1 MRPPTTSPSARPES
15 TQQRTPQGRVGGP
28 GSVILAA
35 AVLVVTV
42 VVALGLGRFSVPLP
56 HVIEVLASRMLPDG
70 VISGHGVTD
79 TERTVVELIRLPRVL
94 LAVLV
99 GGGLGSSGAAL
110 QATFRNPLVSPDII
124 GVSAGAS
131 LGGALALLLGLDSLF
146 LVGGAFA
153 FGLAALGLLFVLTLG
168 RTGAPML
175 MVVLGGVV
183 IGSFFSALV
192 GLVQYFADPYTTL
205 PAIVFWLLGSLATAT
220 FTKVGVAVVPIVVG
234 SIVLLLLRWRLNV
247 LSLGDE
253 EASSLG
259 LRPNPLRWVVLVSC
273 ALVIAGAVAVSGV
286 VGWVGLV
293 IPHLA
298 RMWVGPDH
306 RVLLPISFLL
316 GAIYLVIIDTVAR
329 TASAGEIPL
338 GVLTALIGAPVFFL
352 LLRRNRDR
360 IWDRA

>member
-1 MRPPTTSPSARPES
+1 MPPPTTSPSARRRS
-15 TQQRTPQGRVGGP
+15 RPQASPARSARVGGH
-28 GSVILAA
+28 GAVGVAALAL
-35 AVLVVTV
+35 AVAV
-42 VVALGLGRFSVPLP
+42 VVAVTFGRFSISLG
-56 HVIEVLASRMLPDG
+56 HVIQILASGLLPDDA
-70 VISGHGVTD
+70 VSD
-79 TERTVVELIRLPRVL
+79 SERTVVELVRLPRVI
-94 LAVLV
+94 LAALV
-99 GGGLGSSGAAL
+99 GGGLGIAGAAL

-131 LGGALALLLGLDSLF
+131 LGGALALFFGLSSIF

-153 FGLAALGLLFVLTLG
+153 SGLVALAMLFLLTRG
-168 RTGAPML
+168 RSGAPML

-192 GLVQYFADPYTTL
+192 GLVTYFADPFTTL

-220 FTKVGVAVVPIVVG
+220 WAKVAVAVVPILLG
-234 SIVLLLLRWRLNV
+234 TAVLLLLRWRINV

-259 LRPNPLRWVVLVSC
+259 LRPSRMRWVILVSS

-293 IPHLA
+293 VPHLA

-306 RVLLPISFLL
+306 RFLLPVSFLV
-316 GAIYLVIIDTVAR
+316 GATYLIAIDTLAR
-329 TASAGEIPL
+329 TVTAGEVPL
-338 GVLTALIGAPVFFL
+338 GVLTALVGAPVFFL

-360 IWDRA
+360 IWDHA

>member
-1 MRPPTTSPSARPES
+1 MA
-15 TQQRTPQGRVGGP
+15 PQNTVSSRRDDQAAKTVASVWRVGGP
-28 GSVILAA
+28 LSVVAAGVALLVTIVVAVSLGRYTVSVPHVLQILAS
-35 AVLVVTV
+35 
-42 VVALGLGRFSVPLP
+42 GL
-56 HVIEVLASRMLPDG
+56 LPDD
-70 VISGHGVTD
+70 GVTE
-79 TERTVVELIRLPRVL
+79 TERTVVELVRLPRVIL
-94 LAVLV
+94 GALV
-99 GGGLGSSGAAL
+99 GGGLGIAGAAL

-131 LGGALALLLGLDSLF
+131 FGGAVALLLGLGTGF
-146 LVGGAFA
+146 LVGGAFV
-153 FGLAALGLLFVLTLG
+153 FGLVALGLLFALTAG
-168 RTGAPML
+168 RASSML

-183 IGSFFSALV
+183 LGSFFAALV
-192 GLVQYFADPYTTL
+192 GLVQYFADPYSSL

-220 FTKVGVAVVPIVVG
+220 WAKVLVAMVPILIGTAVV
-234 SIVLLLLRWRLNV
+234 LLLRWRLNV

-259 LRPNPLRWVVLVSC
+259 LRPSRLRWAFLLSC
-273 ALVIAGAVAVSGV
+273 ALIVAGAVAVSGA

-306 RVLLPISFLL
+306 RFLLPVSFLL
-316 GAIYLVIIDTVAR
+316 GATYLILIDTVAR
-329 TASAGEIPL
+329 TVTAGEIPL
-338 GVLTALIGAPVFFL
+338 GVLTALLGAPVFFF

>member
-1 MRPPTTSPSARPES
+1 MPPLTTSPSSRPDSPETVVAS
-15 TQQRTPQGRVGGP
+15 SSKLDGRRGGP
-28 GSVILAA
+28 VA
-35 AVLVVTV
+35 V
-42 VVALGLGRFSVPLP
+42 VVAALLLVGVVIAALTFGRFNVSLA
-56 HVIEVLASRMLPDG
+56 HVVQILFSGLLPDEA
-70 VISGHGVTD
+70 VTD
-79 TERTVVELIRLPRVL
+79 SERTVIELVRLPRVL

-99 GGGLGSSGAAL
+99 GGGLGIAGAAL

-131 LGGALALLLGLDSLF
+131 LGGALALLLGLSSAF
-146 LVGGAFA
+146 LVAGAFA
-153 FGLAALGLLFVLTLG
+153 LGLAALGLLFLLTWG
-168 RTGAPML
+168 RSAAPML

-192 GLVQYFADPYTTL
+192 GLVTYFADPFTTL

-220 FTKVGVAVVPIVVG
+220 FAKVGVAVIPILLG
-234 SIVLLLLRWRLNV
+234 TAVLLLLRWRLNV

-253 EASSLG
+253 EAASLG
-259 LRPNPLRWVVLVSC
+259 LRPSRMRWIILISC
-273 ALVIAGAVAVSGV
+273 ALVVAGAVAVSGV

-306 RVLLPISFLL
+306 RVLLPVSFLL
-316 GAIYLVIIDTVAR
+316 GATYLIVIDTVAR
-329 TASAGEIPL
+329 TATAGEVPL
-338 GVLTALIGAPVFFL
+338 GVLTALLGAPVFFF

-360 IWDRA
+360 IWDHA